1 MSAALTSVALSTVV
15 NEGRSNKSLW
25 PERKAKPDG
34 QGSGITGPGPQ
45 NDQILTAFGAIFTA
59 HKLQN
64 SYRK

>member
-15 NEGRSNKSLW
+15 NEGRSNKSL
-25 PERKAKPDG
+25 AKPDG
-34 QGSGITGPGPQ
+34 QGSGITGSGPQ